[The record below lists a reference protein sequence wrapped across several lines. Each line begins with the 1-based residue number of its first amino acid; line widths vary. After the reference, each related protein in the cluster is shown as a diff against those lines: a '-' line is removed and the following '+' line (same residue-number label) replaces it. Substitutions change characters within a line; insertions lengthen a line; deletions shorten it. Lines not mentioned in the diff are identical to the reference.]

1 MDSTEYYARLAPPYV
16 PDDAFW
22 RRDHQRRFDT
32 FNGLVPAGRRRLLD
46 FGCGTGENVVLLAGR
61 GHDVVGIDPV
71 PEMVERARA
80 QLAAAG
86 LPADRARVGDLGW
99 LAGQPAGAFDA
110 VTALNVLPY
119 LTEDEEAT
127 SYREARRLTGPDGCV
142 VVSHTNELVDLVTFN
157 RYTVEFWRDRVIPE
171 LAEAPAESARS
182 CSGSGRR
189 TSRVR
194 TCRRA
199 TPATGASATSRA
211 SGASTRSITRSG
223 CAHGTAGA
231 WRRLPSRT
239 RTPCRPSSWRRAPA
253 TASGCSR
260 SRIAS
265 ARARCGTSSARS
277 WCTGRCPMREARG
290 NGRRC

>member
-1 MDSTEYYARLAPPYV
+1 MDSTEYYAHLAPRYI

-22 RRDHQRRFDT
+22 RRYHQRRFDT

-86 LPADRARVGDLGW
+86 LPPDRARVGDLGW

-119 LTEDEEAT
+119 LTEDEEAAF
-127 SYREARRLTGPDGCV
+127 YREARRLTGPDGCV

-157 RYTVEFWRDRVIPE
+157 RYTVEFWRDRIIPE
-171 LAEAPAESARS
+171 LAEAPAEREELLGVLAAHLTRPDVPARDAGHRS
-182 CSGSGRR
+182 ERDFLRKRR
-189 TSRVR
+189 INPLDYPERLRARHGWRVE
-194 TCRRA
+194 
-199 TPATGASATSRA
+199 
-211 SGASTRSITRSG
+211 
-223 CAHGTAGA
+223 
-231 WRRLPSRT
+231 
-239 RTPCRPSSWRRAPA
+239 A
-253 TASGCSR
+253 TAFTHAYPMPPQFME
-260 SRIAS
+260 AS
-265 ARARCGTSSARS
+265 ARY
-277 WCTGRCPMREARG
+277 RERVFAFEDRF
-290 NGRRC
+290 RESPLRYVFCSIVVYRAVPDA